1 MDEMPEEAAAP
12 AEVTR
17 EIRVVETTEKEADRK
32 FILALSMIVA
42 FAVMLIIPILTNN
55 ASLFKDVAATLS
67 GFVGTIIGYYFG
79 TTKEE
84 S

>member
-55 ASLFKDVAATLS
+55 ASFFKDVAATLS

-79 TTKEE
+79 TSKEE